1 MLFLFFFVSL
11 RLDDLTNKSER
22 GKEKQRDRREHNH
35 WQNRVRM
42 DCCLSRHV
50 LTLRVSEGAQS
61 SALRR
66 EGGREGE
73 REAEESI
80 GGVFNC
86 HWIPCWR
93 DFKKTIHRKGA
104 EMFGKHLADQYA
116 GESWDGVRS
125 LSLFFFF
132 FPSLSRWNTVTFL
145 LLRRTRSTHSAYF
158 CPQINCKLFTV
169 ELLGGAGGWVGGSW
183 CSTQNGG
190 LFFFLHEGVF
200 FFYFKYTYSA
210 VSAAGWRNRIKM
222 FLLFLPSLSIP
233 TLRHFMKRQAW
244 HDLRLRFVISH
255 SFVAGQLYSML
266 PGGERERERRR
277 KVKSWSAQ
285 TAVTAFVDVKWC
297 DDNEGSAV
305 WANTGA
311 ERLLS

>member
-66 EGGREGE
+66 EGGGERGGERE

-132 FPSLSRWNTVTFL
+132 PLSLQVEYGYVSITQ
-145 LLRRTRSTHSAYF
+145 THSLDTF
-158 CPQINCKLFTV
+158 SIFLSSDQLQIIYCGVTRGRWWAS
-169 ELLGGAGGWVGGSW
+169 GGV
-183 CSTQNGG
+183 
-190 LFFFLHEGVF
+190 
-200 FFYFKYTYSA
+200 
-210 VSAAGWRNRIKM
+210 M
-222 FLLFLPSLSIP
+222 
-233 TLRHFMKRQAW
+233 M
-244 HDLRLRFVISH
+244 
-255 SFVAGQLYSML
+255 
-266 PGGERERERRR
+266 
-277 KVKSWSAQ
+277 
-285 TAVTAFVDVKWC
+285 
-297 DDNEGSAV
+297 
-305 WANTGA
+305 
-311 ERLLS
+311 